1 MRLHK
6 VGRVTSM
13 GRKWRW
19 EGNKHTEPL
28 NLSIVADVALDG
40 ALKRELVNFLLL
52 LPTRSAQTR
61 RVSDCFRLSRLT
73 LGSNIHDKLLNTGSW
88 GLEVGYMHIPNYPSC
103 FGWGGFFVWWGLIGA
118 ALLHIEIIGRRRCQG
133 VTFSQ
138 RNAVNA
144 SSGWV
149 GWLGMAGVFGSRM
162 PWGAVSAVSA
172 VHYLP
177 SCSTV

>member
-1 MRLHK
+1 M
-6 VGRVTSM
+6 
-13 GRKWRW
+13 
-19 EGNKHTEPL
+19 KHTEPL

-73 LGSNIHDKLLNTGSW
+73 TSTMNCSTQVLGAWSGIHAHSKLSLLLWLGRLLRLMRS
-88 GLEVGYMHIPNYPSC
+88 HRSC
-103 FGWGGFFVWWGLIGA
+103 SPPHWNHWTKAMPRSDF
-118 ALLHIEIIGRRRCQG
+118 
-133 VTFSQ
+133 Q

-162 PWGAVSAVSA
+162 PWGAVSTVSA